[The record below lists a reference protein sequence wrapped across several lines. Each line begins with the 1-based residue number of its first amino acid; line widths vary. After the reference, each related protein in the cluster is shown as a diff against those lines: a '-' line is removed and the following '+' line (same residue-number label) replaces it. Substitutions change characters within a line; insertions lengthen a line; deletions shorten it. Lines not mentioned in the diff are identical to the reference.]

1 MFTVELEES
10 MFAKM
15 LELLEDE
22 DEGFG
27 IRLKEYKMGN
37 G

>member
-1 MFTVELEES
+1 MFTVELEEN
-10 MFAKM
+10 MFGKM
-15 LELLEDE
+15 LELLENE
-22 DEGFG
+22 DECFG